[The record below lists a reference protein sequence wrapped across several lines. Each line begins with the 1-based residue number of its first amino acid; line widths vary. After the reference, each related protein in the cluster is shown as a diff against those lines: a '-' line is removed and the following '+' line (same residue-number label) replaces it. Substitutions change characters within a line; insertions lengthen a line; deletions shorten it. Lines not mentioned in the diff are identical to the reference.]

1 MPNFGQRL
9 AGAWKPGVENALYST
24 QFNNPFAPQEV
35 QQLGNV
41 FQSVLN
47 RGALQFKDDTGTV
60 SLNPSSGQLEL
71 MGKNFG
77 IGIGARDPSA
87 QLLFKFGGNPVDVT
101 PSQSVIGY
109 GGDRYD
115 VQSPLSP
122 AQQLRDEAVY
132 NYQQSNPYW
141 YRP

>member
-9 AGAWKPGVENALYST
+9 AGSWGPAIGNALSDV
-24 QFNNPFAPQEV
+24 QFNNPFASKGV

-41 FQSVLN
+41 FQSVFN
-47 RGALQFKDDTGTV
+47 RGALKFEDDTGTA
-60 SLNPSSGQLEL
+60 SLNPTSGQLEL

-77 IGIGARDPSA
+77 IGIGAKDPSA
-87 QLLFKFGGNPVDVT
+87 QLLFKFAGQPVNVT
-101 PSQSVIGY
+101 PSQSMIGY
-109 GGDRYD
+109 GGDQFT
-115 VQSPLSP
+115 VQSPLNP
-122 AQQLRDEAVY
+122 AQQLREEAIY